1 MPSRVRYRSKR
12 TTGKQEQGMSLFD
25 LHGKTAVI
33 TGSSRG
39 IGKAIALRMAEHGAR
54 VVVSSRKIEACEAVV
69 REIVDAGGEAIAQ
82 PCHIGRKDDL
92 QALVGA
98 ADRAYGGIDILVCS
112 AGVNVYSGPTE
123 QMPDDAYDRVMNSNV
138 KSAFWLCNMA
148 LPGMA
153 RRGGGS
159 VILISS
165 IGGIQGSDRLGVY
178 CLSKAAEMQMARNI
192 AVEYGPRG
200 IRANCIA
207 PGLIHT
213 DFSRALWDDP
223 AFYKQ
228 AVLEAPLQRIG
239 QPDDIAAAAVFLAS
253 AGGSFMTGQT
263 LVIDGGRTIGRVI
276 GAD

>member
-1 MPSRVRYRSKR
+1 
-12 TTGKQEQGMSLFD
+12 MSLFD
-25 LHGKTAVI
+25 LTGKTAVI

-54 VVVSSRKIEACEAVV
+54 VVVSSRKIEACETVV
-69 REIVDAGGEAIAQ
+69 RTITDAGGQAIAQ
-82 PCHIGRKDDL
+82 ACNIGRKEDL
-92 QALVGA
+92 QALVDA
-98 ADRAYGGIDILVCS
+98 ANRSWGGIDILVCS
-112 AGVNVYSGPTE
+112 AGVNVYSGPTD
-123 QMPDDAYDRVMNSNV
+123 QMPDDAYDRVMNANV
-138 KSAFWLCNMA
+138 KSQFWLCNMV
-148 LPGMA
+148 LPDMA

-165 IGGIQGSDRLGVY
+165 IGGLQGSDRLGVY

-192 AVEYGPRG
+192 ALEYGPRN

-207 PGLIHT
+207 PGLIRT

-223 AFYKQ
+223 AFHKQ

-239 QPDDIAAAAVFLAS
+239 EPDDIAAAAVFLAGP
-253 AGGSFMTGQT
+253 GGAFMTGQT
-263 LVIDGGRTIGRVI
+263 LVIDGGRLIGRVI